1 MEFYLAS
8 ISTLTISYL
17 FFTSSSPFP
26 NSLGLLRYA
35 IFSGILYLHYGRI
48 WYFFSRVLVF
58 LGGVLVQFN
67 YASSCSSNFRFY
79 GIRICKFLIFSL
91 STFISEHLVTFKTQ
105 GCTTLRVKSSL
116 EQPTQEMQYVIGI
129 SLLITLFVVVK
140 LCRKSKGPIK
150 SKKE

>member
-1 MEFYLAS
+1 M
-8 ISTLTISYL
+8 
-17 FFTSSSPFP
+17 
-26 NSLGLLRYA
+26 
-35 IFSGILYLHYGRI
+35 
-48 WYFFSRVLVF
+48 
-58 LGGVLVQFN
+58 
-67 YASSCSSNFRFY
+67 
-79 GIRICKFLIFSL
+79 
-91 STFISEHLVTFKTQ
+91 FISEHLVTFKTQ